1 MGIYLEA
8 VLTNRSSK
16 IRISTPIASVQ
27 KLCGS
32 FYHIITWGKPQLS
45 SAIPGGGRH
54 PHPPHPQ
61 KWPFLSKWPAID
73 LLKIM
78 KKNEKVLAI
87 SPEINA
93 TILHTPACT
102 QTWWTEAMGWPIG
115 VRKMRK
121 MCKNSKNWEIWQ
133 KIMKKK
139 MKKFSISHLK
149 SMQLYFTHLLVPKND
164 EPRPWG
170 GP

>member
-1 MGIYLEA
+1 MVCCHGKSASNRSTASRPASTQRRPPASQQSEDAIADLETQVNTSMQG
-8 VLTNRSSK
+8 VLTRSSK

-54 PHPPHPQ
+54 PPPHPQ

-78 KKNEKVLAI
+78 KK
-87 SPEINA
+87 
-93 TILHTPACT
+93 
-102 QTWWTEAMGWPIG
+102 
-115 VRKMRK
+115 
-121 MCKNSKNWEIWQ
+121 
-133 KIMKKK
+133 KK
-139 MKKFSISHLK
+139 KKFSLFHLK
-149 SMQLYFTHLLVPKND
+149 SMQLYFTHLLVPKHD